1 MKKNQIK
8 VLLEKNSRLLIEII
22 IMYYLK
28 MGNQEVEF
36 WHQIT
41 TLWKRGGSKV
51 LESEVLNVTFID
63 HFQKQNL
70 KTKYL

>member
-36 WHQIT
+36 
-41 TLWKRGGSKV
+41 
-51 LESEVLNVTFID
+51 
-63 HFQKQNL
+63 
-70 KTKYL
+70 